1 MHTLLVSL
9 LIAATPSTA
18 EEGSAATPLPPAP
31 PSAADS
37 VVAAAFQHSS
47 IGTKSAE
54 VQSAPTSTW
63 SSLAAPGFA
72 LAALGAL
79 AVALTRRRSR
89 VARSISVVETA
100 SLGPK
105 RSLVIADVMGER
117 MVLGVS
123 EAGISVLSTRA
134 APQPEPAPF
143 VIPAPLETV
152 SQAAANEMSFLDRLL
167 GRVPQPNAV
176 ASFDEALRDSLED
189 QELRAKLSLGQRS
202 VVP

>member
-1 MHTLLVSL
+1 MHALLVSL

-18 EEGSAATPLPPAP
+18 EEGSAASPPPPAP

-37 VVAAAFQHSS
+37 VVAAAFQHPS
-47 IGTKSAE
+47 IGTKSAD
-54 VQSAPTSTW
+54 VQSAPVSTW
-63 SSLAAPGFA
+63 TSLAAPGLALVA
-72 LAALGAL
+72 LAALAF
-79 AVALTRRRSR
+79 ALTRRRAKS
-89 VARSISVVETA
+89 ARSITVVETA

-117 MVLGVS
+117 IVLGVS

-143 VIPAPLETV
+143 VIPAPLAV
-152 SQAAANEMSFLDRLL
+152 AAPVATEMSFLDRML
-167 GRVPQPNAV
+167 GRVPQTNAV
-176 ASFDEALRDSLED
+176 ASFDETLRDSLED
-189 QELRAKLSLGQRS
+189 QELRAKLSLGHRS